1 MSKTVDRALAGIA
14 LLVLPAAVSP
24 ASGGDPDPAVAP
36 YASEVP
42 SYAVRDDKAGTFL
55 DEAGATLPI
64 AQSVDYIVSQ
74 YLQPRGGYDDVKRI
88 VALNYSGTR
97 HVGRDHY
104 PLHVHAARPNTSDT
118 LVTTSQSSTFE
129 SSRSGENIQIRGRPV
144 GLGVEDERVLLKT
157 FDFDGAVVD
166 WKDKHYTIRRLG
178 MEKLP
183 GVLTWKLE
191 VDRPDGYRQILYL
204 DSRYRDVVKELVMN
218 TKSVPIVEI
227 VRHDFRTV
235 EGSRYP
241 FAVDYKNPNG
251 EVLASDRIERIEVK
265 RQPN

>member
-1 MSKTVDRALAGIA
+1 MSKTLDRALAAMA
-14 LLVLPAAVSP
+14 LLVLPAAMSP
-24 ASGGDPDPAVAP
+24 ASGGEPDPAVAP

-42 SYAVRDDKAGTFL
+42 GYAVRNDTAGTFL

-64 AQSVDYIVSQ
+64 AQTVDYIVGQ
-74 YLQPRGGYDDVKRI
+74 YLQQRGGYDGVKRI
-88 VALNYSGTR
+88 VTLDYSGTR
-97 HVGRDHY
+97 YVGRDHY

-118 LVTTSQSSTFE
+118 LVGTSQSSMFE
-129 SSRSGENIQIRGRPV
+129 SSRSGEDIHIRGLPV

-166 WKDKHYTIRRLG
+166 WKDKHYAIKRLG

-191 VDRPDGYRQILYL
+191 VDRPDGLRQILYL
-204 DSRYRDVVKELVMN
+204 DSRYGDVVKELVMN

-235 EGSRYP
+235 DGSRYP

-251 EVLASDRIERIEVK
+251 EVLASDRVERIEVN